1 MYLLHELIWHLKD
14 LLKRR
19 VRDSI
24 LGTRYHILDLVGSG
38 MTCFES

>member
-1 MYLLHELIWHLKD
+1 MIKD

-24 LGTRYHILDLVGSG
+24 LGTRYHLLDLIGSG
-38 MTCFES
+38 M